1 VPDEQTGTVPDE
13 HAGSVVAQTHG
24 LRLRR
29 VAAEEYEQVAL
40 PWYQDPEVLRF
51 SEGGE
56 PPYDRARVRR
66 MYDALSTQGELYLVE
81 LREPGG
87 WRAIGDAALLPDD
100 VPIVIGRPEHR
111 SRGLGGEVLQ
121 LLVCRARA
129 LGWTELHVGA
139 IDPANIRSRR
149 MFERAGFV
157 ATPRAPADNP
167 SGPIMTLR
175 LRDP

>member
-1 VPDEQTGTVPDE
+1 MPDE
-13 HAGSVVAQTHG
+13 HAGNIDEQADSVVAQTHD

-66 MYDALSTQGELYLVE
+66 MYDALSTKGELYLIE

-87 WRAIGDAALLPDD
+87 WRAVGDAALLPDD
-100 VPIVIGRPEHR
+100 VPIVIGRPEDR

-121 LLVCRARA
+121 LLLRRARA

-157 ATPRAPADNP
+157 AAPCAPGDDP
-167 SGPIMTLR
+167 EGPLMTLQ
-175 LRDP
+175 LRD